1 MRFWRAVSIG
11 LAIGWFGA
19 VAGHHVA
26 SPANAADTVHHT
38 IAINKRK
45 IDASQKL
52 LRVSQGDRVE
62 LEVSSD
68 EAAELHLHGYDKL
81 MSVVPGKPG
90 TLRIEANIAGR
101 FALEAHSFG
110 SAGKPMHL
118 VLFYLEVLPR

>member
-1 MRFWRAVSIG
+1 MRFWRAASIA
-11 LAIGWFGA
+11 LTIGWFGA
-19 VAGHHVA
+19 IADHHIA
-26 SPANAADTVHHT
+26 TPANAAEPVRHT

-45 IDASQKL
+45 VDAGQKL
-52 LRVSQGDRVE
+52 LRVSRGDRVE

-81 MSVVPGKPG
+81 ISVVPGKPG

-101 FALEAHSFG
+101 FSLEAHSFG